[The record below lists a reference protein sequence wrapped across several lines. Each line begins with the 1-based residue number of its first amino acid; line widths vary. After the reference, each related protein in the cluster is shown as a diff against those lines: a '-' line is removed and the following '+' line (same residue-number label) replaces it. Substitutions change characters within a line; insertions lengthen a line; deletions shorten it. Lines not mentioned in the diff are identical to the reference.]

1 MWPIGWTQIHTSF
14 QAGGIASE
22 AIRARISSSSTRRP
36 SSSRYSKPLPRR
48 WRRMPGELGSDRRS
62 RGTAA
67 SIPAELRRESSRCAG
82 ASGHVPTAAPRR
94 LALRGRLLLR
104 LGTGAVRR
112 ALGGALLRLRL
123 LLAVAVPVPGAA
135 AHRREAR
142 LERGHEVRY
151 LLRLLLGLDGDL
163 LTRGLALDELDHP
176 LPVRVVVLR
185 GIPLSGQRVDEL
197 AGHRDLAVA
206 RVGLGRGVELV
217 DRLRVHD
224 LVAVVHR

>member
-67 SIPAELRRESSRCAG
+67 SIPAGLRRESSRCAG
-82 ASGHVPTAAPRR
+82 ASGDAPTAAPRR

-104 LGTGAVRR
+104 LGTGAIRR

-123 LLAVAVPVPGAA
+123 LPAAAVAVPVSGAA
-135 AHRREAR
+135 AHRGEAR
-142 LERGHEVRY
+142 LERGHEVRH

-176 LPVRVVVLR
+176 LTVRVVVLR
-185 GIPLSGQRVDEL
+185 GIPLGGQRVD
-197 AGHRDLAVA
+197 
-206 RVGLGRGVELV
+206 
-217 DRLRVHD
+217 
-224 LVAVVHR
+224 